1 MADAPETIIRV
12 NADTKAAEESFDA
25 LGERLNSIGKKASAA
40 LAGYFSFKTL
50 VAGFEKAVESAME
63 AEKAVRQFNSALIA
77 TGTYTEAAAA
87 GFENYA
93 DALERTTGVSAELIL
108 NNAALLVSIGKLQGE
123 GLKRATQAALDL
135 ARGMQ
140 IDVGS
145 AFDIVT
151 KASQGNVMAL
161 TRYGLQVSKAQSDTE
176 RFGSA
181 LDFIESRFGGLSK
194 GSINTFE
201 GALAKVRNGFN
212 DVFES
217 AGKLLTKDPKF
228 IAGLSV
234 LGDLF
239 YRLSASISASNIN
252 LGKFMDLAFQ
262 IGKFL
267 TDYLIRPL
275 ELIARILVNNMLM
288 LPRIM
293 LEVYTSLAGGFD
305 KILGTDLQ
313 SKIEPLKNAIAS
325 IQEFATAP
333 LIGDEQL
340 ITTRLSKGID
350 DTKIKIDELAAK
362 IKNEMPNAVSQGAIA
377 SESAWEQFSAGF
389 TEGLKGIA
397 GDLKSLGK
405 AVSNTFVNGFT
416 NAFAAMGKALVSGG
430 DAFGEFGRQALST
443 LGAVA
448 IQIGQMLILAGLG
461 FSVIP
466 GFQKSFGAVIAGAA
480 LIVLGGVLQGL
491 GAGGGTPAA
500 AGAGAGTVGAGGT
513 TGPNPMTEPTPEDQR
528 AAAQTG
534 VQVIVQGNIFD
545 SRETGLQIAQIIN
558 DSFDLNGTIIRA
570 NA

>member
-25 LGERLNSIGKKASAA
+25 LGERLNSLGKKASAA

-63 AEKAVRQFNSALIA
+63 AEKAVRQFNAALLS

-87 GFENYA
+87 GFESYA
-93 DALERTTGVSAELIL
+93 EALERTTGVSAELIL

-161 TRYGLQVSKAQSDTE
+161 TRYGLQVNKVQTDAE

-201 GALAKVRNGFN
+201 GALSKVKNGFN

-239 YRLSASISASNIN
+239 YKLSASISASNIN

-275 ELIARILVNNMLM
+275 ELVARILVNNMLM

-313 SKIEPLKNAIAS
+313 SKIEPLKEAIRS
-325 IQEFATAP
+325 IQDFATAP
-333 LIGDEQL
+333 LISDEEL
-340 ITTRLSKGID
+340 ITTKLSRGID
-350 DTKIKIDELAAK
+350 TTKIKIDELANK
-362 IKNEMPNAVSQGAIA
+362 IKNELPKTVSEGAVEADGYWQ
-377 SESAWEQFSAGF
+377 QFSKGF
-389 TEGLKGIA
+389 TEGLTGIA

-405 AVSNTFVNGFT
+405 AVSSTFVNGFT
-416 NAFAAMGKALVSGG
+416 NAFAAMGKALATGG

-466 GFQKSFGAVIAGAA
+466 GFQKSFGAVIAGTA
-480 LIVLGGVLQGL
+480 LIILGGILQGL

-570 NA
+570 NV